1 MTIRLIFDDSNFIN
15 ILNSFLFI
23 CLLYFI
29 HMYETKHAV
38 TYSEWKEL
46 DEWNES
52 MEKCISVYKIVRNV
66 LQQIINNC
74 TKSR

>member
-1 MTIRLIFDDSNFIN
+1 M
-15 ILNSFLFI
+15 
-23 CLLYFI
+23 
-29 HMYETKHAV
+29 K
-38 TYSEWKEL
+38 KKL

-52 MEKCISVYKIVRNV
+52 MEKCISVYKIVRYV